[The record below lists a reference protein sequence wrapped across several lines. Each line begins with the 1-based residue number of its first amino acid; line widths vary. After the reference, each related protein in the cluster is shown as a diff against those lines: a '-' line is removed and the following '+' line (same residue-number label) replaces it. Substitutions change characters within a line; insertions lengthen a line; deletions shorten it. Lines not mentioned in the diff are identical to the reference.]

1 MDAIKY
7 NWYANAQSDV
17 WYYSHNNAHTHSN
30 TYTHRHTH
38 THMRAWEILENY
50 NMQSDLCDLGLL
62 LGIQNKIAEQIY
74 RSTVHIWCA
83 TRSTEK

>member
-1 MDAIKY
+1 MALNTIDMLMPNLMYDTI
-7 NWYANAQSDV
+7 V
-17 WYYSHNNAHTHSN
+17 IIMHTH
-30 TYTHRHTH
+30 TQTHTHTDTHTH